1 MRLDKYLADMSYG
14 TRSTVKQIIKKG
26 RVTINDVIVKKTDYQ
41 LNGDE
46 IVKVDEIECK
56 YVEYEYYL
64 LNKPQGYI
72 CALNDY
78 KDPVV
83 MELIKSHRKDLVP
96 VGRLD
101 KDTEGALLI
110 TNDGMLNHQL
120 LSPKNHIV
128 KKYYVELDK
137 DLPDDAND
145 ILSNPIEFEDFTSKP
160 AIYQKISNNK
170 AFLTISEGKYH
181 QVERMFEK
189 VGCTVTYL
197 KRISFSILTLD
208 GLNVGEYRK
217 LTEQEITQLKN
228 NG

>member
-181 QVERMFEK
+181 QVKRMFEK